1 MWKNWRIQ
9 IKYGPMDRWT
19 DPHSRGQQLKVC
31 CKIRQIDNTNKCR
44 KYGPIMDQSAQQ
56 GATIKIMFRANL
68 DKCKRYEHLKT
79 ENMCLGFRQLI
90 ESTHYF
96 SGQKSWNI
104 NKFTRKVR
112 TRSKAGRPHATAPVL
127 SDHSIPWILLSVGC
141 VQARSVRITSLQSSE
156 MR

>member
-1 MWKNWRIQ
+1 MWKNWIIQ
-9 IKYGPMDRWT
+9 IKDGPIHT
-19 DPHSRGQQLKVC
+19 AGGQQLKVC

-68 DKCKRYEHLKT
+68 DKCKKYEHLKT

-127 SDHSIPWILLSVGC
+127 SDHSIPWTLLSVGYI
-141 VQARSVRITSLQSSE
+141 QARSVRITSLQSSE